1 MEINQLIQFQ
11 TIAKTSNLTKAA
23 DELHISQPAL
33 SISIKKLENELGIQ
47 LFERKKNKIIL
58 NDNGKIALEY
68 ASQIINQVNEMKRQL
83 DELVHHELSLRIGFS
98 DPGPLWYC
106 APLFSS
112 DHPDYELTTE
122 QFNSNESLYDLL
134 INNKY
139 DLIISDLDYDHNN
152 IECIPFLEDH
162 ILLSVPIQHP
172 LSKEDSL
179 SFYNLTNTEIS
190 MLYVGGSF
198 YAKQK
203 EIYDSLKKN
212 ISIKLFTD
220 FFLFS
225 QTVKKNNSLTISTKL
240 VSQYR
245 DDGDNRK
252 LINIT
257 DVELKT
263 VYKIYYLKG
272 NKSTVKPFIDWA
284 HTIKNI

>member
-1 MEINQLIQFQ
+1 MYLYHKVNIFICTIQDINDSINIIYTGGLMEINQLIQFQ

-83 DELVHHELSLRIGFS
+83 DELVHHEFSLRIGFS

-152 IECIPFLEDH
+152 
-162 ILLSVPIQHP
+162 
-172 LSKEDSL
+172 
-179 SFYNLTNTEIS
+179 
-190 MLYVGGSF
+190 
-198 YAKQK
+198 
-203 EIYDSLKKN
+203 
-212 ISIKLFTD
+212 
-220 FFLFS
+220 
-225 QTVKKNNSLTISTKL
+225 
-240 VSQYR
+240 
-245 DDGDNRK
+245 
-252 LINIT
+252 
-257 DVELKT
+257 
-263 VYKIYYLKG
+263 KIG
-272 NKSTVKPFIDWA
+272 RA
-284 HTIKNI
+284 HV